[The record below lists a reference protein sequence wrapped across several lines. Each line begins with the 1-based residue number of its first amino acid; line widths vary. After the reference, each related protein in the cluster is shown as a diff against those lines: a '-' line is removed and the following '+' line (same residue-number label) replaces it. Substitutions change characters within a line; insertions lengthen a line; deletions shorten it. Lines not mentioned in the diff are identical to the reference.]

1 MRTIYNYNYE
11 AIPDQCLVDANIL
24 QHLPPYDV
32 MWDVLRHLYSR
43 SRAYKGEYGSRPA
56 LSRLHHL
63 EEATAPV
70 KSKKE
75 QQEANHSI
83 HCEQ

>member
-1 MRTIYNYNYE
+1 MRSYGTRGYS
-11 AIPDQCLVDANIL
+11 PDQCLVDANIL
-24 QHLPPYDV
+24 QHLPPYDA
-32 MWDVLRHLYSR
+32 MRDVLHHLFSR

-63 EEATAPV
+63 EEARAPV
-70 KSKKE
+70 KNKKE
-75 QQEANHSI
+75 QQEADRSI